1 MDETA
6 SLEQA
11 KAVAALLLGLAR
23 HLLAADHDPAA
34 ELPLAQLR
42 VCGILYGGPR
52 RMSALSRELGVSLSA
67 MTQIAD
73 RLERARLVRRVA
85 EGTDRR
91 IRCLRLTPR
100 GRRIM
105 RRREEARLR
114 RSVAALA
121 HLSAEAK
128 TEVLAAL
135 ERLVCACEASGRD
148 GPGAKPADNRG
159 ELAGSAGPGW
169 FPTGVAE
176 AARDVAG

>member
-1 MDETA
+1 MAMDEATN
-6 SLEQA
+6 LRHA
-11 KAVAALLLGLAR
+11 KSAAALLLGLAR

-42 VCGILYGGPR
+42 VCGILHGGPR
-52 RMSALSRELGVSLSA
+52 RMSALGRELGVSLSA

-100 GRRIM
+100 GERIM
-105 RRREEARLR
+105 RLREEARLR
-114 RSVAALA
+114 RIVAALA
-121 HLSAEAK
+121 HLSAEER

-135 ERLVCACEASGRD
+135 EKLVRACEASERD
-148 GPGAKPADNRG
+148 GRG
-159 ELAGSAGPGW
+159 RRERRPLAGALPEE
-169 FPTGVAE
+169 V
-176 AARDVAG
+176 RDD